1 MPDFAIQTA
10 NVSKVYKLGP
20 SEVPVLKDV
29 NLNIEAGAQ
38 VAVVGPSGVG
48 KSTLLHMLGALDR
61 PSGGEISIGGRAL
74 SKLSSNKLADL
85 RNREVGFVFQ
95 FHHLLPEFTALEN
108 VLMPARLAGD
118 GESAPKVE
126 RATSLLT
133 EVGLSHR
140 LHHRPGELSGGEC
153 QRVAVAR
160 AMMNHPSILIAD
172 EPTGNLDGEAAAA
185 LQKILEKLARE
196 GTHHPHRRYP
206 QPRIRRLAGSRPA
219 PAKRHRCRRQSV
231 IRRG

>member
-1 MPDFAIQTA
+1 MPEFAIKTEH
-10 NVSKVYKLGP
+10 VCKSYHLGP
-20 SEVPVLKDV
+20 SDVPVLNDV
-29 NLNIEAGAQ
+29 NVSIEVGAQ

-48 KSTLLHMLGALDR
+48 KSTLLHMFGALDR
-61 PSGGEISIGGRAL
+61 PTSGEIFVGGRAL
-74 SKLSSNKLADL
+74 SKLSSDDLALL

-118 GESAPKVE
+118 GESPAKIE
-126 RATSLLT
+126 RAKMLLG

-160 AMMNHPSILIAD
+160 AMMNHPRILIAD
-172 EPTGNLDGEAAAA
+172 EPTGNLDGEAAAS
-185 LQKILEKLARE
+185 LQGILEKLARE
-196 GTHHPHRRYP
+196 EKTTLIVATHNPEFAAALDRT
-206 QPRIRRLAGSRPA
+206 IRLHSG
-219 PAKRHRCRRQSV
+219 KV
-231 IRRG
+231 E